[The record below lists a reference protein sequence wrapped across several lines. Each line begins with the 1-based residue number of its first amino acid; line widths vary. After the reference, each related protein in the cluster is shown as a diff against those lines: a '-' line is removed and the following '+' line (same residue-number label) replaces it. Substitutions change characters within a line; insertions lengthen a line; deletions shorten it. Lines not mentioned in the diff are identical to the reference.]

1 MDNIVIGITYS
12 LFAGLFITLQS
23 VFNTRI
29 SDKVG
34 LWETTVIVHVVGL
47 IFGLLMTII
56 VGKGS
61 FKDIGQVNKIY
72 LIGGVLGVMIVYSV
86 MIGITSLGASLS
98 IAIVVTTQLIF
109 ATIVD
114 SFGLFGSPQIE
125 FNFTKFLGIL
135 IMIIGIIIFK
145 SK

>member
-86 MIGITSLGASLS
+86 MMGITSLGASLS

-125 FNFTKFLGIL
+125 FNFTKFWGY
-135 IMIIGIIIFK
+135 
-145 SK
+145 